1 MLRISDDSDSAICNL
16 AFFLIQEFGELL
28 ICGRRNHERIAKLV
42 CLCCLI
48 HCTIGIQVLHVLII
62 VVYGND

>member
-28 ICGRRNHERIAKLV
+28 ICDRRNHERIAKLI
-42 CLCCLI
+42 CLYRLI
-48 HCTIGIQVLHVLII
+48 HCTIRI
-62 VVYGND
+62 